1 MQRRRIYI
9 ASVLDTATGQTDIL
23 SFVWTT
29 YWLPKTGFGNY
40 SHQDSN
46 WSILFCVLKFQSD
59 FLTCINSHH
68 FSEAA
73 AFRALFKLDW
83 RRWYWWRYAKA
94 YLPRGWHK
102 RHCFRGE
109 KKWRMEPRS
118 LRIEPI
124 FGQPGFLDFQ
134 CPKCIGKI
142 TGAAGRL
149 AQRLM
154 LFPVARRMI
163 WLYKII

>member
-94 YLPRGWHK
+94 DLPRGWHK
-102 RHCFRGE
+102 RHCVRGE
-109 KKWRMEPRS
+109 KMEDGAEVFKNRTD
-118 LRIEPI
+118 LWAARI
-124 FGQPGFLDFQ
+124 FGLPV
-134 CPKCIGKI
+134 PKVYRKNNGSSREV
-142 TGAAGRL
+142 GAETYVVSCREENDMTL
-149 AQRLM
+149 
-154 LFPVARRMI
+154 
-163 WLYKII
+163 